1 MQLPVIGGA
10 RFGKLRLGGGQ
21 RGFGGAQPVFL
32 VRCVKPRQ
40 NLSRLD
46 HITDSDQ
53 PL

>member
-21 RGFGGAQPVFL
+21 RCFGSAQPVFL
-32 VRCVKPRQ
+32 IRCVKPRK
-40 NLSRLD
+40 NLPGLD
-46 HITDSDQ
+46 HITDIDQ